1 MPTKLGK
8 RAPTLPDVSNLIPMG
23 AIPHDKGT
31 LFRVWAPNAQK
42 VFATGTF
49 NDWSPDKHPMKAEES
64 GFWSVDVKG
73 AKIGDHYKFRIV
85 NGDMDVTRLDPY
97 AREVTNSVGD
107 GIITDPVFE
116 WEEDDYRT
124 PAFHEMV
131 IYEVHIGTFNAKEGG
146 SSGTFDSAI
155 EKLPYLKELGVN
167 VVQLMPPTEFAGGV
181 SWGYNPALPFAVES
195 EYGGVQAFKRF
206 VKAAHQMGLAVVLDV
221 VYNHFGPSDLSL
233 WQFDGWNE
241 NGMGGIYFYNDWKA
255 NTPWGDTRP
264 NYNVGQVRQFIR
276 DNALMWLQDYHLD
289 GLRWDATAY
298 IRNVKGNDNPGDNLP
313 EGWSLM
319 QWINDEIDKSQ
330 PWKIAI
336 AEDLR
341 GSAAIVASTAD
352 GGAGFN
358 AQWDS
363 GFVHP
368 VREAL
373 ITMDDAARNIG
384 AVANAVTNLYGIDPF
399 TSVIYT
405 ESHDEVAN
413 GKSRV
418 PEEISPGNAGSYHA
432 KKRATLGSVLVF
444 TTPGIPMLFMGQE
457 FLEDQWFQDTR
468 PLDWAKTEAY
478 PGIVQLHRD
487 LMILRRNGYNTTKGL
502 GGRNVMTYHVNI
514 QDNVLAY
521 HRWWDGGP
529 RDSVVVLANF
539 TAQPKTDYVIGMPA
553 AGVWK
558 ARFNSD
564 WNGYDSEY
572 SEIGQAEILAEPG
585 EYDGQPAH
593 AKFNIAP
600 YSAIILSQDS

>member
-1 MPTKLGK
+1 MPSEMKK
-8 RAPTLPDVSNLIPMG
+8 SAPELPPVSNMIPMG

-31 LFRVWAPNAQK
+31 LFRVWAPNAEK
-42 VFATGTF
+42 VFVCGSF
-49 NDWSPDKHPMKAEES
+49 NEWSPDNNPMNAEAD
-64 GFWSVDVKG
+64 GFWAVDVHG
-73 AKIGDHYKFRIV
+73 AKPGDHYKFRIV
-85 NGDMDVTRLDPY
+85 NGDFDVMRLDPY

-107 GIITDPVFE
+107 GVIVDPVFE
-116 WEEDDYRT
+116 WEADDYRT

-131 IYEVHIGTFNAKEGG
+131 IYEIHIGTFNPKDGR
-146 SSGTFDSAI
+146 SGNFDSAI

-167 VVQLMPPTEFAGGV
+167 VVQLMPPTEFAGGI

-206 VKAAHQMGLAVVLDV
+206 VKAAHQIGLAVVLDV

-264 NYNVGQVRQFIR
+264 NYNIGQVRQFIR

-298 IRNVKGNDNPGDNLP
+298 IRNVKGNDNPGDDLP

-341 GSAAIVASTAD
+341 GSAAVVSPTAD

-358 AQWDS
+358 AQWDA

-373 ITMDDAARNIG
+373 IAMDDTARNIG
-384 AVANAVTNLYGIDPF
+384 AVANAVTNLYGVDPF

-418 PEEISPGNAGSYHA
+418 PEEIAPGNAGSYHA
-432 KKRATLGSVLVF
+432 KKRATLGAVLVF

-468 PLDWAKTEAY
+468 PLDWSKTEKYA
-478 PGIVQLHRD
+478 GILQLHRD
-487 LMILRRNGYNTTKGL
+487 LMILRRNGYDTTKGL
-502 GGRNVMTYHVNI
+502 QGRNVTPYHVNI
-514 QDNVLAY
+514 HDNVLAY

-529 RDSVVVLANF
+529 RDSVVVIANF
-539 TAQPKTDYVIGMPA
+539 SAQPKEGYVIGMPA
-553 AGVWK
+553 AGLWK

-564 WNGYDSEY
+564 WTGYDGEY
-572 SEIGQAEILAEPG
+572 NDIGQAEILAEAG
-585 EYDGQPAH
+585 DYDGQPAH
-593 AKFNIAP
+593 AKLNIGP
-600 YSAIILSQDS
+600 YSAIILSQD

>member
-1 MPTKLGK
+1 MPSKLK
-8 RAPTLPDVSNLIPMG
+8 KNKPELPPVSNMIPMG

-31 LFRVWAPNAQK
+31 LFRVWAPNAEK
-42 VFATGTF
+42 VFVCGSF
-49 NDWSPDKHPMKAEES
+49 NDWSPDKNPMNAEAD
-64 GFWSVDVKG
+64 GFWAVDVHG
-73 AKIGDHYKFRIV
+73 AKPGDHYKFRIV
-85 NGDMDVTRLDPY
+85 NGEFDVMRLDPY

-107 GIITDPVFE
+107 GVIVDPVFE
-116 WEEDDYRT
+116 WEADDYRT

-131 IYEVHIGTFNAKEGG
+131 IYEIHIGTFNPKEGK
-146 SSGTFDSAI
+146 SGDFDSAI

-167 VVQLMPPTEFAGGV
+167 VVQLMPPTEFAGGI

-206 VKAAHQMGLAVVLDV
+206 VKAAHQIGLAVVLDV

-233 WQFDGWNE
+233 WQFDGWSE

-264 NYNVGQVRQFIR
+264 NYNIGQVRQFIR

-298 IRNVKGNDNPGDNLP
+298 IRNVKGNDNPGDDLP

-341 GSAAIVASTAD
+341 GSAAVVAPTAD

-358 AQWDS
+358 AQWDA

-373 ITMDDAARNIG
+373 IAMDDTSRNIG
-384 AVANAVTNLYGIDPF
+384 AVANAVTNLYGVDPF

-418 PEEISPGNAGSYHA
+418 PEEIAPGNAGSYHA
-432 KKRATLGSVLVF
+432 KKRATLGATLVF

-468 PLDWAKTEAY
+468 PLDWSKLEKY

-487 LMILRRNGYNTTKGL
+487 LMILRRNGYDTTKGL
-502 GGRNVMTYHVNI
+502 QGRNVTTYHVNI
-514 QDNVLAY
+514 QDNVIAF

-529 RDSVVVLANF
+529 RDSVVVVTNF
-539 TAQPKTDYVIGMPA
+539 SAQPKEGYVIGMPTE
-553 AGVWK
+553 GVWK

-564 WNGYDSEY
+564 WTGYDGEY
-572 SEIGQAEILAEPG
+572 SDIGQAEILAEAG

-593 AKFNIAP
+593 AKLNIGP
-600 YSAIILSQDS
+600 YSAIILSQD

>member
-1 MPTKLGK
+1 MPTNVGK
-8 RAPTLPDVSNLIPMG
+8 KQPELPPVSNLIPMG

-42 VFATGTF
+42 AFVTGTF
-49 NDWSPDKHPMKAEES
+49 NEWSPDKHPMKAEDG
-64 GFWSVDVKG
+64 GFWSLDVHG
-73 AKIGDHYKFRIV
+73 AKIGDRYKFRLV
-85 NGDMDVTRLDPY
+85 NGDFDVTRLDPY

-116 WEEDDYRT
+116 WEADDYRT

-131 IYEVHIGTFNAKEGG
+131 IYELHIGTFNPKDGK
-146 SSGTFDSAI
+146 SGTFDSAI
-155 EKLPYLKELGVN
+155 EKLPYLKELGIN

-206 VKAAHQMGLAVVLDV
+206 VKAAHQIGLAVVLDV

-233 WQFDGWNE
+233 WQFDGWSE

-264 NYNVGQVRQFIR
+264 NYNIGQVRQFIR

-298 IRNVKGNDNPGDNLP
+298 IRNVKGNDNPGDDLP

-319 QWINDEIDKSQ
+319 QWVNDEIDKSQ
-330 PWKIAI
+330 PWKISI

-341 GSAAIVASTAD
+341 GSAAIIAPTSE

-373 ITMDDAARNIG
+373 IAMDDTARNIG
-384 AVANAVTNLYGIDPF
+384 AVANAVTNLYGVDPF

-418 PEEISPGNAGSYHA
+418 PEEIAPGNAGSYHA
-432 KKRATLGSVLVF
+432 KKRATLGAVLVF
-444 TTPGIPMLFMGQE
+444 TTPGIPMIFMGQE

-468 PLDWAKTEAY
+468 PLDWSKTEKY

-487 LMILRRNGYNTTKGL
+487 LMTLRRNEHTTTKGL
-502 GGRNVMTYHVNI
+502 GGRNVKSYHVNI

-529 RDSVVVLANF
+529 RDSVVVVANF
-539 TAQPKTDYVIGMPA
+539 AAAPKSDYVIGMPA

-564 WNGYDSEY
+564 WTGYDSEY
-572 SEIGQAEILAEPG
+572 SDVGQAEIIAEEG

-593 AKFNIAP
+593 AKVHLGP
-600 YSAIILSQDS
+600 YSAIILSQD